1 MNPTKAKLRKGL
13 ILGASLAVLVP
24 LVGVT
29 TATAM
34 AHAGYTVIANLTP
47 SVPGGLYLAN
57 QNSTALSRGQI
68 VSFFPHNAA
77 AEHGFKRGWIK
88 PGGAYIKR
96 VAALAGD
103 MVCVDAELAVAT
115 NGVGEPATYTR
126 FGPVA
131 EADREGRPLPHELSG
146 CTRVPSG
153 YFLPVGDALPN
164 SFDGRYYGF
173 VPVDK
178 ITARL
183 FPLWVDSD
191 GKE

>member
-1 MNPTKAKLRKGL
+1 MKWTDRKLRKGL
-13 ILGASLAVLVP
+13 ILGVSLAVLVP
-24 LVGVT
+24 LIGVA

-57 QNSTALSRGQI
+57 HNGGALSRGQI
-68 VSFFPHNAA
+68 VSFLPHNAA
-77 AEHGFKRGWIK
+77 AEYGFKQGWIK
-88 PGGAYIKR
+88 PGGTYIKR
-96 VAALAGD
+96 VVALAGD
-103 MVCVDAELAVAT
+103 MVCVDTELAVAT
-115 NGVGEPATYTR
+115 NDAGKPATYTR

-131 EADREGRPLPHELSG
+131 KVDSKGRPLPHELSG
-146 CTRVPSG
+146 CIRVPVG
-153 YFLPVGDALPN
+153 YFLPVGDGLPN

-173 VPVDK
+173 VPVNK

-183 FPLWVDSD
+183 SPLWVDSD